1 MAMKTTFLILIF
13 LLSGCAGKELNES
26 DVKLDIGKV
35 HIDTAGKSA
44 GGGTAITTQ
53 CSGFILSEK
62 EVRNF
67 LMYASRVKDDGA
79 DKYYRVLPC
88 SATGTAVINR
98 RKYRWLIRDGG
109 IGELSSK
116 GGSRFVTTCGK
127 QCCDKVPGLC

>member
-1 MAMKTTFLILIF
+1 MKTIFLILTL
-13 LLSGCAGKELNES
+13 LLSGCAGKQLNES
-26 DVKLDIGKV
+26 DVDLDIGKIR
-35 HIDTAGKSA
+35 IDATSKNSDGSA
-44 GGGTAITTQ
+44 AMITR

-79 DKYYRVLPC
+79 DKYYRILPC

-109 IGELSSK
+109 IGELSSQ